1 MLDAL
6 KNNIKLE
13 VAYTVNGVIYAL
25 KQIPLIKKILPQKLY
40 SCKGLKVFGTIVML
54 FIRFIE
60 IFLYKVLY
68 LVPLVFLPAD
78 SLQELHGEESGCPFF
93 LHILFFMTLIGTFLN
108 SNLFEPSRHRYY
120 AVILMRMKNV
130 ILPL

>member
-68 LVPLVFLPAD
+68 TCGVFNSGKLIAGTPAESIEHAFFKTESPTASKLPATATVRI
-78 SLQELHGEESGCPFF
+78 HF
-93 LHILFFMTLIGTFLN
+93 
-108 SNLFEPSRHRYY
+108 SR
-120 AVILMRMKNV
+120 
-130 ILPL
+130 